1 MLSTRSLLVRTAGTI
16 ALALLLFVFISLGT
30 AAYFVA
36 IPIARQSAD
45 DLAALMVLTA
55 ETCQETPAFNLSRL
69 REQLFQDHGLIVADT
84 LPELSEQQFTFP
96 YLLYLRDALARRTG
110 KDILILKDPDGKRLW
125 VDIPAESGIVRL
137 GFNRDRMTARPPAV
151 LMLVIGVGILLTLFT
166 SFIVVR
172 RITTPLEQLY
182 AAVREVGQGHWPLP
196 LKEDGPEELATLAR
210 AFNAMSSEVQAL
222 LENRTVLVA
231 GISHDLR
238 TPLTRLGLAVEM
250 LSGDSDPQLIADIRR
265 DLADMEKLIRQ
276 FMELAQ
282 GLGDEHEEDMDLWEI
297 LKAQVTNL
305 ERQGSDVQLTGD
317 GPCHFRGNPL
327 ALRRILTNLLDNA
340 AHYGD
345 GKPIDV
351 DLGCGNESIC
361 IRISDHGPGI
371 PEIQRKIVFRPF
383 YRLESARSIRTGGSG
398 LGLAIASQL
407 AIKNGWTIE
416 LMPRDGG
423 GTVARLDLPAT
434 VNTRVG

>member
-45 DLAALMVLTA
+45 DLAALIVLTA
-55 ETCQETPAFNLSRL
+55 ETCQETSADNLFRL
-69 REQLFQDHGLIVADT
+69 REQLVQDHGLIVADT
-84 LPELSEQQFTFP
+84 LPELPEQQFALP
-96 YLLYLRDALARRTG
+96 YFLYLRESLARRTG
-110 KDILILKDPDGKRLW
+110 QNILILKDPDGKRLW
-125 VDIPAESGIVRL
+125 VDIPADKGIVRL
-137 GFNRDRMTARPPAV
+137 GFIRDRLTVRPPTV
-151 LMLVIGVGILLTLFT
+151 LLLVIGVGILLTLFT
-166 SFIVVR
+166 SFVVVR
-172 RITTPLEQLY
+172 RITTPLERLY
-182 AAVREVGQGHWPLP
+182 AAVREVGQGQWPSP
-196 LKEDGPEELATLAR
+196 LVEDGPEELATLAR
-210 AFNAMSSEVQAL
+210 AFNTMSSEVQAL

-250 LSGDSDPQLIADIRR
+250 LSEDSDPQLVADIRR

-282 GLGDEHEEDMDLWEI
+282 GLEDEHEEELDLWEV
-297 LKAQVTNL
+297 LKAQAANL
-305 ERQGSDVQLTGD
+305 ERQGNDVQLTGD
-317 GPCHFRGNPL
+317 GPCHFRGNQL

-345 GKPIDV
+345 GKRIDV
-351 DLGCGNESIC
+351 DLRCGNESIC

-371 PEIQRKIVFRPF
+371 PEIQRKTVFRPF
-383 YRLESARSIRTGGSG
+383 YRLEAARSVRTGGSG

-407 AIKNGWTIE
+407 AIKHGWTIE

>member
-30 AAYFVA
+30 AAYYVA
-36 IPIARQSAD
+36 IPIATRSAD
-45 DLAALMVLTA
+45 DLAALIVLTA
-55 ETCQETPAFNLSRL
+55 ETCQETPANNLARL
-69 REQLFQDHGLIVADT
+69 REQLFQDHGLIVADK
-84 LPELSEQQFTFP
+84 LPELPEQHFTLP
-96 YLLYLRDALARRTG
+96 YFLYLRDALARRTG
-110 KDILILKDPDGKRLW
+110 QDILILKDPDGKRLW

-151 LMLVIGVGILLTLFT
+151 LLLVIGVGILLTLLT

-182 AAVREVGQGHWPLP
+182 SAVREVGQGHWPSP
-196 LKEDGPEELATLAR
+196 LVEEGPEELATLAR
-210 AFNAMSSEVQAL
+210 AFNSMSSEVQAL

-250 LSGDSDPQLIADIRR
+250 LSEDSDPQLVADIRR
-265 DLADMEKLIRQ
+265 DLADMEKLIRK

-282 GLGDEHEEDMDLWEI
+282 GLDDEHQEELDLWQM
-297 LKAQVTNL
+297 LKAQAANL
-305 ERQGSDVQLTGD
+305 ERQGNDVRLTGD
-317 GPCHFRGNPL
+317 GPCNFRGNRL

-351 DLGCGNESIC
+351 DLQCGDESIC

-371 PEIQRKIVFRPF
+371 PEAQRKAVFRPF
-383 YRLESARSIRTGGSG
+383 YRMEAARSMRAAGSG

-407 AIKNGWTIE
+407 ANKNGWTIE

-423 GTVARLDLPAT
+423 GTVAGFDIPTT
-434 VNTRVG
+434 VKTRIG